1 MMIEIK
7 GENMID
13 HPTVKAKQEYAEMIA
28 KASDVDMSYEIIP
41 GKQATDGNFDREFL
55 N

>member
-1 MMIEIK
+1 MVEIK

-28 KASDVDMSYEIIP
+28 KASDIEMSYEIIP
-41 GKQATDGNFDREFL
+41 GQQAKDGNFDRSFL
-55 N
+55 T